1 MTKKKNSP
9 QKKNPPKLPHGVTEA
24 DFLVVLDNI
33 SKRLGHKF
41 RFGYHDFD
49 DMKQQAAIFAM
60 EGLEKYDN
68 TRPLE
73 NFLWTHVRN
82 RLFNYKRNNYQRP
95 DKPCF
100 TCPFF
105 DKTYQC
111 SSNQCSE
118 YIDKAECK
126 LFSAWSLRNEA
137 KKNIMQPSCLD
148 HDNSNPPDLFFSAT
162 QNQELIK
169 ILDEHIQADFRENY
183 LKLKHGI
190 KINKTH
196 LSKLQKHISEIM
208 ETIKWKNTKSQENE
222 DN

>member
-1 MTKKKNSP
+1 
-9 QKKNPPKLPHGVTEA
+9 
-24 DFLVVLDNI
+24 
-33 SKRLGHKF
+33 
-41 RFGYHDFD
+41 
-49 DMKQQAAIFAM
+49 
-60 EGLEKYDN
+60 
-68 TRPLE
+68 
-73 NFLWTHVRN
+73 
-82 RLFNYKRNNYQRP
+82 
-95 DKPCF
+95 
-100 TCPFF
+100 
-105 DKTYQC
+105 
-111 SSNQCSE
+111 
-118 YIDKAECK
+118 
-126 LFSAWSLRNEA
+126 
-137 KKNIMQPSCLD
+137 MQPSCLD